1 MAVLPVE
8 SAGAPVPEAYVVG
21 AVAPLDRTEAGR
33 VMDRLERLFRLNRA
47 LSVAWNAAWV
57 RKDDDRMD
65 RLQVRMIRVDALIAA
80 EVPA

>member
-1 MAVLPVE
+1 
-8 SAGAPVPEAYVVG
+8 
-21 AVAPLDRTEAGR
+21 
-33 VMDRLERLFRLNRA
+33 MDRLERLFRLNRA